1 MEIESPNTNKD
12 IIDQEQIDTL
22 SNIEKSQPSSTDP
35 LVSKTLL

>member
-12 IIDQEQIDTL
+12 IDQEQIDTL